1 MVHPARRRTAGR
13 IRRSRR
19 SGRARNTRCARR
31 LRCPRPGRPAL
42 EPVGPQ
48 RGDKLRRHIPTRRRT
63 RRGRRRDTRS
73 RARRPRT
80 ARRRRRGRAATPTRR
95 RRRLAR
101 GGVGDVP
108 GVRRERPLRRTR
120 PHRRLRRPRRTRHAP
135 GPLRIPIRRR
145 TRHRRRRTP
154 LRHTRRRRTRHTR
167 TTRRTRIA
175 ISRPT
180 RHSPRRTTRHTTRHR
195 TPRRRH
201 APLGRTRHP
210 GRPSHTRHSRRTR
223 HPTHRR
229 TPTST
234 RRVRIAER
242 RCERRRRQLAPARDE
257 RRLGVRRRRGR
268 RSVVVGTAQRR
279 REHGRGQRHGTVV
292 PRIRVGVRPG
302 PRRGPGRHPRR
313 GRRPRGHP
321 GLRLRKSPRPGPGTR
336 RSTRTRAHTGTGTGT
351 DPGTGPAPPIRNPQ
365 LIRRLLQPL
374 RRRQQEG
381 RLIQI
386 DPSRRRRRGS
396 GRVVGGT
403 PVLLLVPADHLT
415 HRQRGPQRG
424 LTAVPG
430 DHQPLRTPVRARPV
444 RTVLRPHDE
453 AELELPH
460 PHLTMLVRGH
470 IPVDPLFGA
479 LLRLRERHH
488 RSVHSPAPETGTDRA
503 NPPST
508 IRFATVSNSGG
519 LPASRDR
526 KASKSSPHGSSSRAT
541 RSAGGTEGSTSRA
554 SS

>member
-48 RGDKLRRHIPTRRRT
+48 RGDELRRHIPTRRRT
-63 RRGRRRDTRS
+63 RRGRRRGTRS

-101 GGVGDVP
+101 GGIGDVP

-145 TRHRRRRTP
+145 TRHRRRRTA

-175 ISRPT
+175 VSRPT
-180 RHSPRRTTRHTTRHR
+180 RRTTR
-195 TPRRRH
+195 RRR

-321 GLRLRKSPRPGPGTR
+321 GLRLRKSPRPGPGPSPAPGTR
-336 RSTRTRAHTGTGTGT
+336 RSTRTRAHTGTSTGTSTSTST